1 MKEKEKLKTYLE
13 SYGGIISTFEDLEP
27 DKDFELSMAY
37 VERLELEDNK
47 NKLSKNELEELKR
60 YNQIALETYEK
71 VKHLDMPIVD
81 WLKDIVSIING
92 KVPFRV

>member
-27 DKDFELSMAY
+27 DEDWELSMAY